1 MNNRKYKKT
10 SVSRYRMMPFKMM
23 HHEKDL
29 MMLTIQELLWI
40 QGLIRD
46 VIDAVRE
53 MSVTVLQ
60 EISMGTSIL

>member
-1 MNNRKYKKT
+1 
-10 SVSRYRMMPFKMM
+10 MM
-23 HHEKDL
+23 HREKDL

-40 QGLIRD
+40 QGLIRH

>member
-1 MNNRKYKKT
+1 
-10 SVSRYRMMPFKMM
+10 MMPFKMM

-40 QGLIRD
+40 QGLIRH